1 MLHYKRIKYIKD
13 LVSKEKFVVYNEL
26 KEIKAIFVTEAEAVE
41 YINFKKKNCFLIS
54 LN

>member
-26 KEIKAIFVTEAEAVE
+26 EEIKAIFLTEIEALE
-41 YINFKKKNCFLIS
+41 YISLKKKNCFLIS